1 MPYDIEYLLLSVFG
15 KLVNQD
21 KTSENP
27 VKSIL
32 LSNSSFSQ
40 KKCFWEEKSPEI
52 RFWEIQSVF
61 GNIFGKILPH
71 FGKIKCFWE
80 VLPHSGN
87 CQISGG
93 AAMRKKGYKGRCEKK
108 DLSKCQEVCRTYDA
122 IQSNYADILQNDNDI
137 QEIRCNVL
145 LDGLSDGAYTSDF
158 VCVKADGDL
167 MVRECVFRKFL
178 TKPMTVKLLDAS
190 RDYWL
195 NHGVSDWGMVID
207 EE

>member
-1 MPYDIEYLLLSVFG
+1 
-15 KLVNQD
+15 
-21 KTSENP
+21 
-27 VKSIL
+27 
-32 LSNSSFSQ
+32 
-40 KKCFWEEKSPEI
+40 
-52 RFWEIQSVF
+52 
-61 GNIFGKILPH
+61 
-71 FGKIKCFWE
+71 
-80 VLPHSGN
+80 
-87 CQISGG
+87 
-93 AAMRKKGYKGRCEKK
+93 MRKKGYKGRCEKK
-108 DLSKCQEVCRTYDA
+108 DLSKSQEVCRTYDA

-145 LDGLSDGAYTSDF
+145 LDGLSGGAYTSDF

-178 TKPMTVKLLDAS
+178 KKPMTVKLLDAS

>member
-1 MPYDIEYLLLSVFG
+1 MFLGRKIPRNTFLGD
-15 KLVNQD
+15 
-21 KTSENP
+21 
-27 VKSIL
+27 SI
-32 LSNSSFSQ
+32 
-40 KKCFWEEKSPEI
+40 CFWEH
-52 RFWEIQSVF
+52 FWEGLS
-61 GNIFGKILPH
+61 
-71 FGKIKCFWE
+71 
-80 VLPHSGN
+80 HSGENQFWN
-87 CQISGG
+87 CRISGG

-108 DLSKCQEVCRTYDA
+108 DLSKSQEVCRTYDA

-145 LDGLSDGAYTSDF
+145 LDGLSEGAYTSDF